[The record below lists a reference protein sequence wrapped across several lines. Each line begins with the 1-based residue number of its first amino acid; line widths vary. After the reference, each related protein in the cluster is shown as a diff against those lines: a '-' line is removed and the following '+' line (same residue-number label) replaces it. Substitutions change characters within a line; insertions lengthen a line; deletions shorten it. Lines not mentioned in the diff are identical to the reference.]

1 MSPSFPS
8 LLSSDLPEA
17 SLQEISKYV
26 SHRRDKQRPAS
37 PKNLAGKH
45 ILITAGPTHE
55 PIDPVRYIANRS
67 SGRQGY
73 AIAAALAEAGARVT
87 LVSGPVQL
95 PSSPSVNRIDVE
107 TAREMQAAVHAAL
120 PADAAIMVAA
130 VADWRAEENGQKIK
144 KKGEAPPPLKLIEN
158 PDILRSEERRVGK
171 ACVSTCR
178 SRWSPYH

>member
-1 MSPSFPS
+1 MRISDWSS
-8 LLSSDLPEA
+8 DVCSSDL
-17 SLQEISKYV
+17 
-26 SHRRDKQRPAS
+26 
-37 PKNLAGKH
+37 

-95 PSSPSVNRIDVE
+95 PSPPSVNRIDVE

-130 VADWRAEENGQKIK
+130 VADWRAEENGDR
-144 KKGEAPPPLKLIEN
+144 E
-158 PDILRSEERRVGK
+158 
-171 ACVSTCR
+171 STR
-178 SRWSPYH
+178 LNSSH